1 LSQALAS
8 LKCTLYGARALQF
21 LFLNEGLTPQQIME
35 WADKT
40 MVAGKTGNLLLPL
53 IGLRDRDRFNNP
65 SRLSPYRVCAVCG
78 APLASSSLLT
88 PKSKKSLKT
97 TNLDFVPW
105 SMIDGFLIGKACR
118 SKVNQLLSAPMI
130 FIGSGGSLS
139 ASAFGEQLVLRMLG
153 RVAKALPP
161 FDFEGINK
169 LNEDSVVWLLSYG
182 GKNPDIM
189 GAAMKVAEL
198 HISKCIV
205 LTGARESK
213 LANFAKDHSWAT
225 IFLKA
230 EERGFVSTIGMLAM
244 ISALTGL
251 LAPENKLDEISAF
264 FEEDSL
270 VKICKNADNVSKGIA
285 TNFSNVDSSHIIA
298 LGSGWGWP
306 GMIDFESKIV
316 EGGVCTIEVSEIKNF
331 THGRYIN
338 ALYHR
343 QNRQFIVFQS
353 PSENEIA
360 MFFLKKLKRYF
371 PQRFDILRTDY
382 PDVQGALD
390 LVIQSMNLAFK
401 LGDKSGRDLLRPR
414 YPPEARGLYG
424 WQPSTRKQI

>member
-1 LSQALAS
+1 
-8 LKCTLYGARALQF
+8 
-21 LFLNEGLTPQQIME
+21 
-35 WADKT
+35 
-40 MVAGKTGNLLLPL
+40 
-53 IGLRDRDRFNNP
+53 
-65 SRLSPYRVCAVCG
+65 
-78 APLASSSLLT
+78 
-88 PKSKKSLKT
+88 
-97 TNLDFVPW
+97 
-105 SMIDGFLIGKACR
+105 
-118 SKVNQLLSAPMI
+118 
-130 FIGSGGSLS
+130 
-139 ASAFGEQLVLRMLG
+139 
-153 RVAKALPP
+153 
-161 FDFEGINK
+161 
-169 LNEDSVVWLLSYG
+169 
-182 GKNPDIM
+182 M

-331 THGRYIN
+331 THVRYIN